1 MAKRTDCPI
10 TRAKFRS
17 SAKPIRVKIGS
28 LEVDVEPK
36 EFSTGS
42 LGWCLSAKTTLE
54 VDGVRVPVQV
64 GLNVTIVGSKDLP
77 A

>member
-10 TRAKFRS
+10 THAKFRS

-42 LGWCLSAKTTLE
+42 LGWCLTARPLLKSMACVCRSKSA
-54 VDGVRVPVQV
+54 
-64 GLNVTIVGSKDLP
+64 
-77 A
+77 